1 MTTKRKEKVDRP
13 FFLGWPSLPLLPSSA
28 SLYGP
33 LAFQFATLSAGTL
46 LGVYV
51 VFRRNKKK
59 MGDLVRNPRMRSAAM
74 MGFQALLL
82 GTGLCWGSAAGVVSL
97 FIYTT
102 GIDNEEKLRAALKNI
117 QPTRKLST
125 LSKDSETIIM
135 STLKQYN
142 LIPTDNR
149 SGSTPPEDDKESSGK
164 S

>member
-1 MTTKRKEKVDRP
+1 MIACSNNQSNEKIKNKIYIMTTKRKEKVDRP

-33 LAFQFATLSAGTL
+33 LAFQFATLSAGAMMNSTSSVCHNVSIYLGTL

-82 GTGLCWGSAAGVVSL
+82 GTG
-97 FIYTT
+97 
-102 GIDNEEKLRAALKNI
+102 
-117 QPTRKLST
+117 
-125 LSKDSETIIM
+125 
-135 STLKQYN
+135 
-142 LIPTDNR
+142 
-149 SGSTPPEDDKESSGK
+149 DKHY
-164 S
+164 

>member
-1 MTTKRKEKVDRP
+1 MTTKRKEKVARP

-33 LAFQFATLSAGTL
+33 LAFQFATLSAGAMMNIPSLPSVIMLPFQCMYLGTL

-82 GTGLCWGSAAGVVSL
+82 GTG
-97 FIYTT
+97 
-102 GIDNEEKLRAALKNI
+102 DKN
-117 QPTRKLST
+117 
-125 LSKDSETIIM
+125 
-135 STLKQYN
+135 Y
-142 LIPTDNR
+142 
-149 SGSTPPEDDKESSGK
+149 
-164 S
+164 